1 VRRLL
6 PVLCAIVFVDTTFYA
21 VVAPL
26 LPHYAGDL
34 HLSKASAGLLLAA
47 YPAGTLAGALP
58 SGLLAAR
65 IGPRRTVVAGLA
77 LLGAS
82 SVAFAFAS
90 SAEVLDGARFVQGI
104 AGACSWAGCL
114 SWLVVEAPPERRGEL
129 IGTVFGAAIGGSLLG
144 PVLGA
149 AAVALG
155 TRPVFGA
162 LAAVALVLAGVAA
175 RSPGGRR
182 SDAGGATLRQTVAAR
197 RVRLGMWLVAVPG
210 LGFGV
215 IDVLVPLRLDELG
228 AGQVGIA
235 ATFLVAAVGEGL
247 LSPVVGRVADRFGPL
262 RPIRVGL
269 VGASVLVVLIPA
281 APVALLCAV
290 LRDVLGALDV
300 AAVRGR
306 RGARRTPG
314 PGVRAGEP
322 GVVGR
327 DGERRGRR
335 RGVGQGD
342 VGPGPVRAARAALRR
357 HARGAVATPRGND
370 DVGPLNGVRAPPIT
384 SAAPGSSSDP
394 PPVSRR
400 RRRS

>member
-26 LPHYAGDL
+26 LPHYADDL

-175 RSPGGRR
+175 RSPGGQR

-228 AGQVGIA
+228 AGQVAIA

-269 VGASVLVVLIPA
+269 IGASVLVVLIPA

-290 LRDVLGALDV
+290 LMVAATAAFGTFWAPSMSLLSEAAEALGAHQGLAFGLVNLAWSVGMVSGAAGGGALAKATSDPVPYALLALLCV
-300 AAVRGR
+300 A
-306 RGARRTPG
+306 TL
-314 PGVRAGEP
+314 
-322 GVVGR
+322 
-327 DGERRGRR
+327 
-335 RGVGQGD
+335 
-342 VGPGPVRAARAALRR
+342 AAL
-357 HARGAVATPRGND
+357 
-370 DVGPLNGVRAPPIT
+370 
-384 SAAPGSSSDP
+384 
-394 PPVSRR
+394 SRR
-400 RRRS
+400 RAAAMASVR